1 MDKALIKD
9 KVFGGEWMVEGG
21 EGGIREWRRI
31 FWGAFIRE
39 GREGFLGENSES
51 WTRERFV
58 FGIDTVTGVA
68 RGFGL
73 GGPGYP

>member
-1 MDKALIKD
+1 V
-9 KVFGGEWMVEGG
+9 KVREGG
-21 EGGIREWRRI
+21 RRHKGVEKDI
-31 FWGAFIRE
+31 LGAFIRE
-39 GREGFLGENSES
+39 GKRRILEGELCS